1 MAEYH
6 FFWYLSNQKVY
17 LLDVQTLSFAFSLF
31 LLNQQLKNYNC
42 KLDGAN
48 ILEQHTGHG
57 SEPYRKAFNQLI

>member
-31 LLNQQLKNYNC
+31 LLNEQLKNYNF
-42 KLDGAN
+42 KLDVAN

-57 SEPYRKAFNQLI
+57 SEPY